1 MKYILFILLCIIL
14 IHLFFSYREGLNIG
28 NIRKIGTKSR
38 IPDISPIKQNSIS
51 EFNSIM
57 KDVNKYS
64 TDMSIM
70 KNILTSNFYAK
81 PPILVK

>member
-14 IHLFFSYREGLNIG
+14 IHLFLSYKEGLNIG

-38 IPDISPIKQNSIS
+38 IPDISIIKQNSTS
-51 EFNSIM
+51 EFNTIM

-70 KNILTSNFYAK
+70 KNIFTSGYYAK
-81 PPILVK
+81 SPILVK

>member
-1 MKYILFILLCIIL
+1 MKYILSILLCIIL
-14 IHLFFSYREGLNIG
+14 IHLFFSYKEGLNIR
-28 NIRKIGTKSR
+28 NIRKIGTKNR

-51 EFNSIM
+51 EFNTIM

-70 KNILTSNFYAK
+70 KNIVINSFYAK